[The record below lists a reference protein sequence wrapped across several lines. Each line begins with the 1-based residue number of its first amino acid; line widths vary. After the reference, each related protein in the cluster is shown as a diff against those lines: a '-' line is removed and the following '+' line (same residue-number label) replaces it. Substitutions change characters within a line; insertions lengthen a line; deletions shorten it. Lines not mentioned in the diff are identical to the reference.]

1 MISAVFIR
9 GVPSGG
15 FTLRARGR
23 GGTAAFFHYHGS
35 GFVSWYYLRIFL
47 FFFSFRAIRWID
59 DTYVDSSM
67 ARAKLARG
75 FGDSGHMAKEYE
87 FAIYSSM

>member
-35 GFVSWYYLRIFL
+35 GFVSWYYLRIF
-47 FFFSFRAIRWID
+47 FFARAMRWID
-59 DTYVDSSM
+59 DIYVDSSM

-75 FGDSGHMAKEYE
+75 FGNSGHMAKEYE